1 VTRFRLQGGADVLR
15 SVVAACGVVATM
27 SVVLGAAQASAYRPP
42 ARVLFQKA
50 MERQFDRAT
59 KTLRIDVETQQFE
72 LSGAPRG
79 PAASE
84 KWSYE
89 APGNFRRD
97 SDAGVE
103 VRVDGR
109 GKAAPDFLLDQ
120 VTSAPPLDPDRA
132 VERFF
137 HDMAAV
143 GVNTEVVSFAR
154 FDGRIAYLIG
164 SKPWENDK
172 PQVWL
177 DKDSLLVV
185 RVVTLVKGDDGKLH
199 RNDVRY
205 LGWGAPLVG
214 NWFPSTIEWWSDDHL
229 VKRATV
235 RNVERGVSFEA
246 GTFSK

>member
-1 VTRFRLQGGADVLR
+1 VTFRLRGSAILLW
-15 SVVAACGVVATM
+15 GVVATC
-27 SVVLGAAQASAYRPP
+27 AAAALWAGRADAYRPP

-50 MERQFDRAT
+50 MEKQFDRAT
-59 KTLRIDVETQQFE
+59 KTLRVDVETQQFE
-72 LSGAPRG
+72 LTGAPRG
-79 PAASE
+79 PATTE
-84 KWSYE
+84 RWSFE
-89 APGNFRRD
+89 APGNFRRE

-109 GKAAPDFLLDQ
+109 GKAPPDFLLDQ
-120 VTSAPPLDPDRA
+120 VTSSPPLDPDRA
-132 VERFF
+132 VDRFF
-137 HDMAAV
+137 RDMTAI

-154 FDGRIAYLIG
+154 FDGRVAYLIG

-185 RVVTLVKGDDGKLH
+185 RVVTLAKGDDGKLH

-214 NWFPSTIEWWSDDHL
+214 NWFPSTIEWWIDDHL
-229 VKRATV
+229 AKRSTV
-235 RNVERGVSFEA
+235 RNIERGISFEA
-246 GTFSK
+246 GTFSTK